1 MKKGSHLP
9 PESLTSAFQDRKRNK
24 PKISLPGG
32 AKRGHCEHAA
42 RGDTHTPN
50 TLGAWITWGSTRKG
64 WMQTFVATLFGKR
77 RAPRETHPAKT
88 SFLQVP
94 SKHACRLQVGER
106 GQAATGALG
115 LKASIPEQLSAARD
129 AQQPMHSPHILIP
142 ELKPHINTKQCSC
155 HQQCC
160 PGAAC
165 SLRRVKSWSRSS
177 ETLLRVQGAAGWV

>member
-1 MKKGSHLP
+1 
-9 PESLTSAFQDRKRNK
+9 
-24 PKISLPGG
+24 
-32 AKRGHCEHAA
+32 
-42 RGDTHTPN
+42 
-50 TLGAWITWGSTRKG
+50 
-64 WMQTFVATLFGKR
+64 MQTFGATLFGRR

-106 GQAATGALG
+106 GQAVTGALG

-142 ELKPHINTKQCSC
+142 ELKPHINTKQCSY

-160 PGAAC
+160 PGATC
-165 SLRRVKSWSRSS
+165 SLRRVKSWGRSSDFAWGAGCCWLASTRWLHTPRSSRSS
-177 ETLLRVQGAAGWV
+177 AEHKYPLAQPCPAVGTSQHLF

>member
-1 MKKGSHLP
+1 M
-9 PESLTSAFQDRKRNK
+9 
-24 PKISLPGG
+24 PGV
-32 AKRGHCEHAA
+32 ANRGHCEHAA
-42 RGDTHTPN
+42 RGDKGIHTPN
-50 TLGAWITWGSTRKG
+50 SLGAWITWGSTRKG

-94 SKHACRLQVGER
+94 SKHACRLQMGER

-142 ELKPHINTKQCSC
+142 ELKPHINTKQCSS
-155 HQQCC
+155 HQQRC

>member
-1 MKKGSHLP
+1 MLGLP
-9 PESLTSAFQDRKRNK
+9 TCRKRLEEGLPSPPKSLNYAFQDRKRNK

-32 AKRGHCEHAA
+32 ANHGHCEHAA

-50 TLGAWITWGSTRKG
+50 SLGAWITWGSTRKG
-64 WMQTFVATLFGKR
+64 WMQTFGATLFGKR

-155 HQQCC
+155 HQQHC

-165 SLRRVKSWSRSS
+165 SLR
-177 ETLLRVQGAAGWV
+177 